1 MSQTVLICDD
11 TAFMRGVISR
21 AMTEAGFEIAG
32 EAKTGLEAV
41 EQYRQTQPDV
51 VTMDIVMPDM
61 SGIDAVRE
69 IVEMDPSACIVMCSA
84 MGPSDTFRG
93 PSFLFAQNSR
103 DCLIPHSSGFLSP
116 HRPTNLR
123 SSVEVHSVEDLSSK
137 SG

>member
-11 TAFMRGVISR
+11 TVFMRGMISR

-61 SGIDAVRE
+61 SGIEAVRE

-84 MGPSDTFRG
+84 MGQDQLVKGALAAGARSYIVKPFET
-93 PSFLFAQNSR
+93 PELMAEVQTALEKAQV
-103 DCLIPHSSGFLSP
+103 
-116 HRPTNLR
+116 PTT
-123 SSVEVHSVEDLSSK
+123 
-137 SG
+137 

>member
-1 MSQTVLICDD
+1 MNQTVLICDD
-11 TAFMRGVISR
+11 TVFMRGVISR

-61 SGIDAVRE
+61 SGIEAVRE

-84 MGPSDTFRG
+84 MGQFQLVEGALAAGARAYVMKPFETRDLMAEVQTA
-93 PSFLFAQNSR
+93 LEKAQ
-103 DCLIPHSSGFLSP
+103 L
-116 HRPTNLR
+116 PTT
-123 SSVEVHSVEDLSSK
+123 
-137 SG
+137 